1 MPLAATEMS
10 IIRKSRTVSRTNSI
24 EPPATY
30 STTLA
35 NNNNNNS
42 VDLVARTRTE
52 RSVLLDQ
59 IIQPHR
65 QGNEEGQTTLTL
77 GNKTSLTLGNKTM
90 TNMSNIRT
98 SWQETSDNEMRSAE
112 ASSLQQ
118 G

>member
-24 EPPATY
+24 DPPATY
-30 STTLA
+30 SATLA
-35 NNNNNNS
+35 NNNNNS
-42 VDLVARTRTE
+42 VDIVARTRTE

-59 IIQPHR
+59 IIQPQR
-65 QGNEEGQTTLTL
+65 RGNEEGQTTLTL
-77 GNKTSLTLGNKTM
+77 GNKTTLTLGTM
-90 TNMSNIRT
+90 TNMSNMGT
-98 SWQETSDNEMRSAE
+98 TWQDTSDNEMRSAE